1 MLQGGGGGGGTGFF
15 FQRLGFLYPP
25 PRSIQIFRTPPP
37 PSNQPKN
44 EYPPSPL
51 TRNIKINICIIVR
64 DMFNKNIERALTDE
78 DNNVAS
84 DKTAADD
91 DIDND
96 VGD

>member
-1 MLQGGGGGGGTGFF
+1 
-15 FQRLGFLYPP
+15 
-25 PRSIQIFRTPPP
+25 
-37 PSNQPKN
+37 
-44 EYPPSPL
+44 
-51 TRNIKINICIIVR
+51 
-64 DMFNKNIERALTDE
+64 MFNKNIERALTDE